1 VANSSHRRRWTG
13 RTESQ
18 ARRRRRLKG
27 GEGRGCLLN
36 MPRKIGFEI
45 LIFPRRAFPPRAPL
59 LLSFFPARAAYSSF
73 LPAFPAPCVPPSIP
87 RRGSLPVFAFDGRSD
102 VVPRKIPLARERSI
116 PGLNTDV
123 AIVRA
128 NGSDSL
134 IILNF
139 YVMYLLVLL
148 LLLLLLLSRR
158 GKSFAFVPSLSAT
171 LSLFLSPERDLQ
183 GFQRVMEFPLATR
196 R

>member
-18 ARRRRRLKG
+18 ARRRLKG

-59 LLSFFPARAAYSSF
+59 LVSFFPARAAYSSF
-73 LPAFPAPCVPPSIP
+73 LPPPAPCVPPSIR

-139 YVMYLLVLL
+139 YVMYLLLL

-171 LSLFLSPERDLQ
+171 LSLFLSSERDLQ